1 MKKETQHPYANILRA
16 IADGEEIQW
25 QASSGNWLNKD
36 HGDSLIEIGQMTY
49 VSSRYR
55 VKPKTITINGFDV
68 HEPLRQMPPPDTEVF
83 WPSFGP
89 NASDANTE
97 NCGADF
103 YPVTL
108 ANLLEN
114 CLLHSTQ
121 EAASAHALALISL
134 TKNKRK

>member
-1 MKKETQHPYANILRA
+1 MTTTQHQYANILRA
-16 IADGEEIQW
+16 IADGEEIEW
-25 QASSGNWLNKD
+25 QRSNGCWEYQGLDQTFA
-36 HGDSLIEIGQMTY
+36 EIANNAY
-49 VSSRYR
+49 SPNRYR
-55 VKPKTITINGFDV
+55 VKPKTITINGFEV
-68 HEPLRQMPPPDTEVF
+68 PEPLRQMPPPDTEVF

-97 NCGADF
+97 SCGADF

-134 TKNKRK
+134 TKNKSK